1 MSRLELAGVIPVE
14 ATPRG
19 GGGSGASA
27 ENGRSGVN
35 ARPGPYP
42 MGLMAL
48 LATVAMLFAAF
59 TAALLVRRG
68 GGDWVPV
75 ELPPIVWANAAV
87 ILVSSALIEL
97 SKTALR
103 RGDGALTPIWL
114 ACGAGLGVLFLAGQ
128 VMAWRALIDQG
139 ILLPSNP
146 HAAFFYMLSAIH
158 GAHVLGGLG
167 ALAWTLR
174 RAMRGA
180 YTSDAHTGLSH
191 AAIYWHFVGVIW
203 VYLLVLLS
211 VA

>member
-1 MSRLELAGVIPVE
+1 MSGLGPAGAIQVE
-14 ATPRG
+14 TTPH
-19 GGGSGASA
+19 GGGSPGAA
-27 ENGRSGVN
+27 AGNGRSGVN

-42 MGLMAL
+42 MGLMAI

-59 TAALLVRRG
+59 TAALLVRRSG
-68 GGDWVPV
+68 ADWVPV
-75 ELPPIVWANAAV
+75 ELPSIVWANAGV

-97 SKTALR
+97 SKTSLR
-103 RGDGALTPIWL
+103 RGEGTLTPVWL
-114 ACGAGLGVLFLAGQ
+114 ACGAGLGLLFLAGQ
-128 VMAWRALIDQG
+128 VVAWRALIAQG

-174 RAMRGA
+174 RAMAGA

-191 AAIYWHFVGVIW
+191 AAVYWHFVGAVW
-203 VYLLVLLS
+203 VYLLILLS

>member
-1 MSRLELAGVIPVE
+1 MSRLRLAGVIQVDTAPH
-14 ATPRG
+14 G
-19 GGGSGASA
+19 GGGPGASA
-27 ENGRSGVN
+27 GNGRPGVN

-59 TAALLVRRG
+59 TAALLVRRSG
-68 GGDWVPV
+68 ADWVPV
-75 ELPPIVWANAAV
+75 ELPSIVWANAAV

-97 SKTALR
+97 SKTSLR
-103 RGDGALTPIWL
+103 RGDRAFTPVWL
-114 ACGAGLGVLFLAGQ
+114 ACGAVLGLFFLAGQ
-128 VMAWRALIDQG
+128 VVAWRALIDQG

-174 RAMRGA
+174 RAMGGA
-180 YTSDAHTGLSH
+180 YTSSAHTGLSH
-191 AAIYWHFVGVIW
+191 AAIYWHFVGITW
-203 VYLLVLLS
+203 VYLLILLS